1 MNKTEFYD
9 LLDKGDIEVTFT
21 KKTDGTTR
29 VMRCSSNIPEDKKK
43 GAKLEAPQ
51 RPDGVVTVYD
61 TDAKN
66 WRSFY
71 ADNIIEVKP
80 LNTRFGLIQE

>member
-9 LLDKGDIEVTFT
+9 MLNQGDVEVTFT

-29 VMRCSSNIPEDKKK
+29 VMKCTSNIPEDKKK
-43 GAKLEAPQ
+43 ELQLESPH
-51 RPDGVVTVYD
+51 RPEGMVTVFD
-61 TDAKN
+61 TEAKN

-80 LNTRFGLIQE
+80 LESRFGLLQE